1 MKLELRHSP
10 INNMVDTIRKKFSH
24 TDNTIIFTD
33 EKIRLKE
40 IMFLVVYLYRKYDE
54 GIKPSIFV

>member
-1 MKLELRHSP
+1 
-10 INNMVDTIRKKFSH
+10 MVDTIRKKFSH

-33 EKIRLKE
+33 EKIQLKE
-40 IMFLVVYLYRKYDE
+40 IMFLVGYLYRKYDE